1 VASHERAQRP
11 DQRRV
16 RKLTVRLLDGFSA
29 EHDHLVLVGLGHT
42 ALELADEPGLADPG
56 LATEQHRDRVL
67 LGCLT

>member
-1 VASHERAQRP
+1 VAANEWTQRA

-16 RKLTVRLLDGFSA
+16 RKLAVRLLDRFSA
-29 EHDHLVLVGLGHT
+29 ENDHLVLVRVGY
-42 ALELADEPGLADPG
+42 APFELTDQPGLAHPG